1 MQFNLSL
8 TIGFY
13 LTHCAKH
20 QNFTRILLPHRMEDL
35 TVKSY
40 PNFSL
45 NFKHTSSY
53 MVIASN
59 HYMMLLRAIAFN
71 SKFNFECRHTPLYTI
86 AFVFSTSVGL
96 LHSLIF
102 FSASSPMGFQKSPS
116 DFPFI
121 DYARWSWNHSTVI
134 YDCVLGTHSSRVT
147 ILLSLT

>member
-71 SKFNFECRHTPLYTI
+71 SKFNSECRHIPLYTI
-86 AFVFSTSVGL
+86 AFGFSNSVGL
-96 LHSLIF
+96 LHFLFFFLRIFHRWVFKRVPLI
-102 FSASSPMGFQKSPS
+102 SPL
-116 DFPFI
+116 
-121 DYARWSWNHSTVI
+121 STM
-134 YDCVLGTHSSRVT
+134 LGGPEITPPLFT
-147 ILLSLT
+147 IMTWEPTVPES